1 MGSYFFLSHILFA
14 IVIAGISVA
23 TTWLVLRH
31 LTIYDV
37 PNERSSHT
45 QITPKGGGV
54 AIVVTFLAG
63 ISLIFIIVDKT
74 PIYATYFLG
83 FFAGSFVIAALAFS
97 DDLRPISF
105 TIKLGGYILATIVV
119 LWAGIVIDVTYLPI
133 FGEVRWGW
141 GAYPLTLLWV
151 LGLTNSYNFMDGLDG
166 LAAGTAVIAALFLSL
181 ISFQQ
186 GSNFIYLASLVL
198 AAASLGFLIF
208 NWSPAKIF
216 MGDIGST
223 FLGFAFAT
231 MAVIAAR
238 YDHSH
243 TSLFVVPLLLFH
255 FIFDTLFTFFRR
267 LLAGEH
273 VFLAHR
279 SHLYQLLNRLGYSHR
294 QVTLFYCAMA
304 ISQGV
309 AAVWMTNIPGPDRML
324 VYLPFL
330 IFYLIYAA
338 WVMVRSKK
346 EGLIESKW
354 GQA

>member
-1 MGSYFFLSHILFA
+1 MGIYFLLSHMVFA
-14 IVIAGISVA
+14 LVITGVSAL
-23 TTWLVLRH
+23 TTWLMLRH

-45 QITPKGGGV
+45 QITPKGGGIG
-54 AIVVTFLAG
+54 IVVAFLAG
-63 ISLIFIIVDKT
+63 ILLIHIIGDKA
-74 PIYATYFLG
+74 PIYTRYFLG
-83 FFAGSFVIAALAFS
+83 FFAGFLVIAALAFA
-97 DDLRPISF
+97 DDLRPVSF
-105 TIKLGGYILATIVV
+105 KIKLCGYALATIVAM
-119 LWAGIVIDVTYLPI
+119 WAGIVIDITYLPVL
-133 FGEVRWGW
+133 GKVHWGW

-166 LAAGTAVIAALFLSL
+166 IAAGTAVIAALFLSV
-181 ISFQQ
+181 IAFQQ
-186 GSNFIYLASLVL
+186 GSDFIYLTSLVL
-198 AAASLGFLIF
+198 AAASFGFLIF

-273 VFLAHR
+273 VFMAHR
-279 SHLYQLLNRLGYSHR
+279 SHLYQLINRLGCSHK
-294 QVTLFYCAMA
+294 QVASLYAALA
-304 ISQGV
+304 ICQG
-309 AAVWMTNIPGPDRML
+309 AAAIWMTDIPGPNRL
-324 VYLPFL
+324 FIYLPFL
-330 IFYLIYAA
+330 VLYLLGAI
-338 WVMVRSKK
+338 WVTVQAKK
-346 EGLIESKW
+346 KGLLGGRGAK
-354 GQA
+354 